1 MCDDIDLGDGV
12 MTQKAPMTFDD
23 MKKLV
28 AKLRAAEGVSG
39 YVAERAR
46 QEREAEALAK
56 IENNAFV
63 RGAVFGGATVAMAI
77 VVAVM
82 IVLAYVLL

>member
-1 MCDDIDLGDGV
+1 
-12 MTQKAPMTFDD
+12 MTQKAPMTFSD
-23 MKKLV
+23 MREAKEKLD
-28 AKLRAAEGVSG
+28 KLQSTRAWVE
-39 YVAERAR
+39 ERAR